1 MSKKQPTL
9 SLDREDLDAQLEL
22 AAQKRKKQKR
32 KKVIIRVIAI
42 GAVLVVVLAIVGVIV
57 GVIMAGKAK
66 SQMVNVTHAT
76 TAELTQE
83 VKINGTVQSENVQ
96 HFYSPAPIK
105 VESVVPVGTLVKKG
119 EPIIKFDK
127 ESYEVALKSV
137 ELNDKIT
144 SNNYQSSVNNNNN
157 SLSKLAQAQADVAKY
172 QKEVDERQAKVDNY
186 DEKGTLNQFNKNVQ
200 TQIALEQGNIKAYE
214 KQIEDLW
221 VAYKLQ
227 VGYDNLTQGEA
238 EQAQINFEQRADVIE
253 LRSKIKY
260 CNDVI
265 KNVSGQ
271 LGDQQES
278 LAEAKANLQ
287 ESKSKLEAAKSQ
299 VESYKQASGNT
310 YDRENLKLQGE
321 LNTLKSGNEYDEICK
336 YENGCLI
343 APFDGIVTASFVSD
357 GMTTSAISGT
367 EIITFASIED
377 VSISISVSKK
387 DLAKI
392 KEGQKVTVT
401 ILDKDYEGE
410 VTRIARM
417 AVNSGSTSSVTAVIK
432 VKNPDDSIY
441 LGIEAKNV
449 IITAHEDSCLQ
460 IPSEAINVDSEG
472 YFVYIVNDMNV
483 VEKRRVEIGI
493 SSESFTQVK
502 EGITEDDRIV
512 SFVTSS
518 VIEGATVVPVD
529 EDQMNSLIGGIDDS
543 AVTVTTEVAD

>member
-32 KKVIIRVIAI
+32 KKIIIRVIAI
-42 GAVLVVVLAIVGVIV
+42 AAVAVVALAIVGVII

-76 TAELTQE
+76 TSELTQE

-96 HFYSPAPIK
+96 HFYSIAPIK
-105 VESVVPVGTLVKKG
+105 VQKAVPVGTFVKKG
-119 EPIIKFDK
+119 DPIITFDP
-127 ESYEVALKSV
+127 ESYAQALREVEISDKMADNKNKSQSV
-137 ELNDKIT
+137 EDGKT
-144 SNNYQSSVNNNNN
+144 S
-157 SLSKLAQAQADVAKY
+157 SKLAEARADVNKYQEEVDKY
-172 QKEVDERQAKVDNY
+172 QKTIDDFEKDEGSDSFAK
-186 DEKGTLNQFNKNVQ
+186 KL
-200 TQIALEQGNIKAYE
+200 E
-214 KQIEDLW
+214 KQMEICEENITVYSSQIQAYAQGSNEYNDLQN
-221 VAYKLQ
+221 KI
-227 VGYDNLTQGEA
+227 DSNRNLYSNCNKQLT
-238 EQAQINFEQRADVIE
+238 E
-253 LRSKIKY
+253 LKKDY
-260 CNDVI
+260 N
-265 KNVSGQ
+265 K
-271 LGDQQES
+271 
-278 LAEAKANLQ
+278 AKENII
-287 ESKSKLEAAKSQ
+287 ESKSKLETAKQ
-299 VESYKQASGNT
+299 KVETYQAQLGNS
-310 YDRENLKLQGE
+310 YDRENTKLNGE
-321 LNTLKSGNEYDEICK
+321 LSTLKSGSEYEDLQK

-410 VTRIARM
+410 ITRVARM
-417 AVNSGSTSSVTAVIK
+417 AVTQGSTSSVTAVIK
-432 VKNPDDSIY
+432 VLNPDDSIY

-460 IPSEAINVDSEG
+460 VPSEAINVDSEG
-472 YFVYIVNDMNV
+472 YFVYIINDMNV

-493 SSESFTQVK
+493 SSESSTQVK

-529 EDQMNSLIGGIDDS
+529 EDQMNSLMGGIAGDE
-543 AVTVTTEVAD
+543 AGVTVTTEVAE

>member
-32 KKVIIRVIAI
+32 KKLIVRLALI
-42 GAVLVVVLAIVGVIV
+42 GAGLVVVLAIVGVIV

-96 HFYSPAPIK
+96 HFYSIAPIK
-105 VESVVPVGTLVKKG
+105 VQKAVPVGTFVKKG
-119 EPIIKFDK
+119 DPIITFDPD
-127 ESYEVALKSV
+127 SYAEALREV
-137 ELNDKIT
+137 EINDKMADNKNK
-144 SNNYQSSVNNNNN
+144 SQKVEDGN
-157 SLSKLAQAQADVAKY
+157 LSKKLADAKAEVAKY
-172 QKEVDERQAKVDNY
+172 EAEIKKNQ
-186 DEKGTLNQFNKNVQ
+186 EK
-200 TQIALEQGNIKAYE
+200 IDSYE
-214 KQIEDLW
+214 KDEGLEKFRENVKKQ
-221 VAYKLQ
+221 VALCQ
-227 VGYDNLTQGEA
+227 A
-238 EQAQINFEQRADVIE
+238 EQKRLEGIMADTTLTDEQRADYA
-253 LRSKIKY
+253 KKY
-260 CNDVI
+260 NEQQEI
-265 KNVSGQ
+265 INNVSKQ
-271 LGDQQES
+271 LSDSDEDYQKNKSDLES
-278 LAEAKANLQ
+278 NKLKLESAKAN
-287 ESKSKLEAAKSQ
+287 
-299 VESYKQASGNT
+299 VESYQKALGNS
-310 YDRENLKLQGE
+310 YDRENTKLSGE
-321 LNTLKSGNEYDEICK
+321 LSTLKSGSEYEDLQK

-357 GMTTSAISGT
+357 GMTTSSITGT
-367 EIITFASIED
+367 EIVTFASIED
-377 VSISISVSKK
+377 VSVTISVSKK

-417 AVNSGSTSSVTAVIK
+417 AVTSGSTSSVTAVIK

-449 IITAHEDSCLQ
+449 IITAHEDSCIQ
-460 IPSEAINVDSEG
+460 IPSESVNVDSEG
-472 YFVYIVNDMNV
+472 YFVYIVNDMNI

-493 SSESFTQVK
+493 SSESFTQIK
-502 EGITEDDRIV
+502 EGVTEDDKIV

-518 VIEGATVVPVD
+518 VREGAVVVPVD
-529 EDQMNSLIGGIDDS
+529 EDQMGGLMGGIGVGAGD
-543 AVTVTTEVAD
+543 VTVTTEVTE

>member
-32 KKVIIRVIAI
+32 KKIIIRVIAI
-42 GAVLVVVLAIVGVIV
+42 AAVAVVALAIVGVII

-76 TAELTQE
+76 TSELTQE

-96 HFYSPAPIK
+96 HFYSIAPIK
-105 VESVVPVGTLVKKG
+105 VQKAVPVGTFVKKG
-119 EPIIKFDK
+119 DPIITFDP
-127 ESYEVALKSV
+127 ESYAQALREVEISDKMADNKNKSQSV
-137 ELNDKIT
+137 ED
-144 SNNYQSSVNNNNN
+144 
-157 SLSKLAQAQADVAKY
+157 
-172 QKEVDERQAKVDNY
+172 
-186 DEKGTLNQFNKNVQ
+186 G
-200 TQIALEQGNIKAYE
+200 
-214 KQIEDLW
+214 
-221 VAYKLQ
+221 
-227 VGYDNLTQGEA
+227 
-238 EQAQINFEQRADVIE
+238 
-253 LRSKIKY
+253 
-260 CNDVI
+260 
-265 KNVSGQ
+265 NVSKK
-271 LGDQQES
+271 
-278 LAEAKANLQ
+278 LAEAKA
-287 ESKSKLEAAKSQ
+287 EVTKLEAEIKKNQEKVDSYEKDDGLTKFEENVEIQKEYCSIEIARLEGLKAGTQNANEIAEYDRKIAEQKQIISNITKQLMDSQTDYNKNKSELESNKLKLETAKSN
-299 VESYKQASGNT
+299 VETYQKMLGNS
-310 YDRENLKLQGE
+310 YDRENTKLNGE
-321 LNTLKSGNEYDEICK
+321 LSTLKAGSEYEDLQK

-410 VTRIARM
+410 ITRVARM
-417 AVNSGSTSSVTAVIK
+417 AVTQGSTSSVTAVIK
-432 VKNPDDSIY
+432 VLNPDDSIY

-460 IPSEAINVDSEG
+460 VPSEAINVDSEG
-472 YFVYIVNDMNV
+472 YFVYIINDMNI

-493 SSESFTQVK
+493 SSESSTQVK

-529 EDQMNSLIGGIDDS
+529 EDQMNSLMGGIAGDE
-543 AVTVTTEVAD
+543 AGVTVTTEVAE

>member
-32 KKVIIRVIAI
+32 KKLIVRLALI
-42 GAVLVVVLAIVGVIV
+42 GAGLVVVLAIVGVIV

-96 HFYSPAPIK
+96 HFYSIAPIK
-105 VESVVPVGTLVKKG
+105 VQKAVAVGTFVKKG
-119 EPIIKFDK
+119 DPIITFDP
-127 ESYEVALKSV
+127 ESY
-137 ELNDKIT
+137 
-144 SNNYQSSVNNNNN
+144 
-157 SLSKLAQAQADVAKY
+157 AQALREVEIGDKMAD
-172 QKEVDERQAKVDNY
+172 
-186 DEKGTLNQFNKNVQ
+186 NKNKSQKV
-200 TQIALEQGNIKAYE
+200 
-214 KQIEDLW
+214 EDG
-221 VAYKLQ
+221 K
-227 VGYDNLTQGEA
+227 
-238 EQAQINFEQRADVIE
+238 
-253 LRSKIKY
+253 
-260 CNDVI
+260 
-265 KNVSGQ
+265 VSTK
-271 LGDQQES
+271 
-278 LAEAKANLQ
+278 LAEAKAEVTKLEEDIKKNQ
-287 ESKSKLEAAKSQ
+287 EKIDSYEKDDGLETFRKNVNKQVELCRIEANRLNALAEAATDPNQKAEYLKKAQEQADIIANVQKQLSDSDADYQKNKSDLETNKVKLESAKSK
-299 VESYKQASGNT
+299 VESLQAQLGNT
-310 YDRENLKLQGE
+310 YDRENTKLNGE
-321 LNTLKSGNEYDEICK
+321 LSTLKSGSEYEDLQK

-377 VSISISVSKK
+377 VSVSISVSKK

-417 AVNSGSTSSVTAVIK
+417 AVTSGSTASVTAVIK
-432 VKNPDDSIY
+432 VTNPDDSIY

-460 IPSEAINVDSEG
+460 IPSEAINVDSDG
-472 YFVYIVNDMNV
+472 YFVYIVNDMNI
-483 VEKRRVEIGI
+483 VEKKRVEIGI

-502 EGITEDDRIV
+502 EGITENDRVV

-529 EDQMNSLIGGIDDS
+529 EDQLNSLMGGMTGGEDS